1 MQLHLALPS
10 RVDRRLFTRVSTGIV
25 VGGVIIFLI
34 LYLVNRAPVSFIP
47 RPQVLGPRPPRLVGM
62 IYGLFGP
69 DALNKPMD
77 VAVIGNRIYVSDT
90 NNYRIQVFD
99 YDGNFLFRFG
109 KRGDGR
115 GEFQF
120 PYGIA
125 GDAAGNVYVADLYQG
140 HIQVFDPD
148 GNFKRYFPAEKS
160 PLKGP
165 GDIFITQDKVYVT
178 DINAGRVFVFDLA
191 GKLLATIG
199 KPGSGPGEFR
209 APNGVA
215 VDAEGNVYVVDT
227 MGARVEV
234 FDPTGKFLYAFN
246 GSPDGNGE
254 SVLLNPRGIGLRG
267 GVVYVVS
274 NLTHNVWGFD
284 ARTGKRHFAF
294 GQLGSGMTDFMFPN
308 GLFVDAQG
316 RIYITDTANQRV
328 AIYQ

>member
-1 MQLHLALPS
+1 MQLHLVLPS
-10 RVDRRLFTRVSTGIV
+10 RVDRRLFTRVSAGII

-34 LYLVNRAPVSFIP
+34 LYLVNRAPVSFVP

-69 DALNKPMD
+69 EALNKPMD
-77 VAVIGNRIYVSDT
+77 VAVIVDRIYVSDT

-109 KRGDGR
+109 KRGNGK

-140 HIQVFDPD
+140 RIQVFDRD
-148 GNFKRYFPAEKS
+148 GKFKRYFPPGKN
-160 PLKGP
+160 PLQGP
-165 GDIFITQDKVYVT
+165 GDIFIAQDKVYVT
-178 DINAGRVFVFDLA
+178 DINAGRVLVFNLE
-191 GKLLATIG
+191 GKLLSTIG
-199 KPGSGPGEFR
+199 KPGRGPGELR

-215 VDAEGNVYVVDT
+215 VDRDGNIFVVDT
-227 MGARVEV
+227 ANARVQV
-234 FDPTGKFLYAFN
+234 FDAQGRYLREFD
-246 GSPDGNGE
+246 GSPDGQGPPA
-254 SVLLNPRGIGLRG
+254 LLNPRGIGLRG

-284 ARTGKRHFAF
+284 ARTGKKHFTF
-294 GQLGSGMTDFMFPN
+294 GQLGSGVTDFMFPN
-308 GLFVDAQG
+308 GLFVDEKG
-316 RIYITDTANQRV
+316 RIYVTDAANQRV